1 MDFIHEIRTY
11 KDDFPVWTSTYRN
24 IGFAPHWHNEL
35 EILYVREGECNLV
48 VDDKQYFLRTGDL
61 IMYGACS
68 THYCQH
74 TENTRNL
81 LEFVLLDPRVLDQSH
96 IAIDETVHIPAQIME
111 AFSLKEVLRE
121 WMDTINVELTARRPY
136 YQELIRSAFTKFWYT
151 MQREL
156 YKEKALLQGNSKM
169 KKLKRALQYIHE
181 HYAEELSLET
191 LAEVVQITPT
201 YFSELFRKLM
211 GVNYVQYLQNFRIN
225 KALAV
230 LKKGEKR
237 ILDVAFDVG
246 FTNIRSFNRVFQQ
259 QTGMTPTQFLKSPDK
274 DKFYVKLGLNPAAA
288 TIWQVQNDSF
298 VVWNTPKS
306 DKN

>member
-24 IGFAPHWHNEL
+24 MGFAPHWHNEL
-35 EILYVREGECNLV
+35 ELLYVWEGHCEIV
-48 VDDKQYFLRTGDL
+48 VDDKPYTLQAGDM

-68 THYCQH
+68 PHYCQH
-74 TENTRNL
+74 TENTENL
-81 LEFVLLDPRVLDQSH
+81 LEFVLIDPQFLDEAH
-96 IAIDETVHIPAQIME
+96 ITIDETLHIPTRILQ
-111 AFSLKEVLRE
+111 AFSLRE
-121 WMDTINVELTARRPY
+121 SLLEWLSTVRTELEQRRPY

-156 YKEKALLQGNSKM
+156 YKEKSLLQGNSKM

-191 LAEVVQITPT
+191 VADVVQITPT
-201 YFSELFRKLM
+201 YFSEMFRKLM

-225 KALAV
+225 KALLE

-274 DKFYVKLGLNPAAA
+274 DNFYVKMSLNPSAA
-288 TIWQVQNDSF
+288 IWQVENDSF
-298 VVWNTPKS
+298 VVWNTPKNS
-306 DKN
+306 EN